1 MEKKPNTNYFYA
13 MCKAC
18 DEDGTMLIEGR
29 VRTLENHLK
38 SCKPYLESELVN
50 AHLSNASVRSS
61 NVSVASFTSK
71 RSKTSLTSSNL
82 KKAKTTS
89 ITSFLDR
96 ALTPN
101 EEDLLNQR
109 IIEMI
114 ADNGMSFNWIER
126 PSTRRFFEAL
136 RPASIHCMPSR
147 RKLSGKLL
155 RDAAKSS
162 RDDILPKM
170 ANFHSN
176 FKCNYFFVC
185 DGWVDVSKR
194 HILGSIVALLNLW
207 FAYDESLGKGNL
219 ITDDRHDGLAVA
231 QQIEK
236 AFIKTEN
243 DFGITFGGV
252 TTDEVGQ
259 CQRCEANSCAEIS

>member
-1 MEKKPNTNYFYA
+1 MTRSTKPTNEVWKHFQKMEKKPNTNYFYA
-13 MCKAC
+13 RCKAC

-71 RSKTSLTSSNL
+71 RSKKSLTSSNL

-136 RPASIHCMPSR
+136 
-147 RKLSGKLL
+147 
-155 RDAAKSS
+155 
-162 RDDILPKM
+162 
-170 ANFHSN
+170 
-176 FKCNYFFVC
+176 
-185 DGWVDVSKR
+185 
-194 HILGSIVALLNLW
+194 
-207 FAYDESLGKGNL
+207 
-219 ITDDRHDGLAVA
+219 
-231 QQIEK
+231 
-236 AFIKTEN
+236 
-243 DFGITFGGV
+243 
-252 TTDEVGQ
+252 
-259 CQRCEANSCAEIS
+259 